1 VSKKTV
7 SFAVPAKGV
16 RPREAGGTE
25 GSPEGA
31 RSPSPNA
38 AADAGSD
45 AWVREQDDLAAEP
58 FRMTSAFGEVG
69 AATFVIDLAAE
80 RSLTEVIGLSILAP
94 FALGWFWL
102 LNAIA
107 GRPRF

>member
-7 SFAVPAKGV
+7 SFAAPAKSA

-25 GSPEGA
+25 RSPERA
-31 RSPSPNA
+31 RSTSPNA
-38 AADAGSD
+38 AADTGSD
-45 AWVREQDDLAAEP
+45 AWVREQDDLAVEP
-58 FRMTSAFGEVG
+58 FRLSYAFGEFG
-69 AATFVIDLAAE
+69 APKFVIDLAAE

-94 FALGWFWL
+94 LALSWFWL
-102 LNAIA
+102 MNAMA

>member
-1 VSKKTV
+1 MSKKTV
-7 SFAVPAKGV
+7 SFAVPAKSA
-16 RPREAGGTE
+16 RPREAGAVE
-25 GSPEGA
+25 GPAEGPISTSA
-31 RSPSPNA
+31 N
-38 AADAGSD
+38 AGSD
-45 AWVREQDDLAAEP
+45 AWVREQDDPTEEP
-58 FRMTSAFGEVG
+58 FRLSSAFEFG
-69 AATFVIDLAAE
+69 APTFVIDLAAE